1 MASRRAISPVLS
13 CPLFS
18 EPARSCRVAPLAQF
32 LVVHFSV
39 NQHYRIQTLKIPTAF
54 IQVQSAVVDLVNL
67 VGRECH
73 EAWGGQDRRFGS
85 GSLLKKPDRRRPA
98 SLDLNNDVVNTCHY
112 SSPRFGVMKKNP
124 ITTSRV
130 ATFPSPRTPNYRHSN
145 VGIQKRW
152 SSERVQLHPAAN
164 RRQLNTALLPQ
175 NNGRALPSK

>member
-1 MASRRAISPVLS
+1 M
-13 CPLFS
+13 
-18 EPARSCRVAPLAQF
+18 
-32 LVVHFSV
+32 
-39 NQHYRIQTLKIPTAF
+39 
-54 IQVQSAVVDLVNL
+54 

-73 EAWGGQDRRFGS
+73 EAWGGTVTDPNKAMEHIISHLSRKEKAKVQKAEKNNEIDIEDENLSLDSARNSFSQALKVTRDSIGIEGQDRRFGS

-164 RRQLNTALLPQ
+164 RRQLNTALLP
-175 NNGRALPSK
+175 